1 VPTALLC
8 NLDPIARRA
17 GVPRIVKTRGIPYPA
32 GDPSL
37 EAGEERMWRRGL
49 CETALRALATAVSGP
64 TVFETTSE
72 AAR

>member
-1 VPTALLC
+1 MPTALLC

-17 GVPRIVKTRGIPYPA
+17 GVPRIAYPA

-37 EAGEERMWRRGL
+37 EPGAERMWRRAL
-49 CETALRALATAVSGP
+49 CETALRAIATAVSGP
-64 TVFETTSE
+64 TVFETPWE